1 MNVQLGEIG
10 VGTVSPPM
18 VVALA
23 VVAVAYARR
32 SAAVTRQGRALPR
45 WRRICFYSAI
55 AVLVLEPLSPLG
67 ESSDTSFLSH
77 MLEHLL
83 IGDVAALLM
92 VLGIT
97 GPLIAPLLKL
107 DLISRLRVL
116 ANPAVALPV
125 WLVNLYLWHVP
136 LMMDAALGSDYLHVL
151 QHTMFFAAGF
161 NMWMPLFGPLP
172 RPAWFGNV
180 AMLGYIIVVRLAG
193 VLLGNVLIFLG
204 SVAYKPYEGA
214 HNIWGLEPLADQST
228 AGAVMMVEGTLVSFA
243 LFGWLFVKAARE
255 GEQSQRLVDLAAEH
269 GVELSSERSAR
280 AAAAGATERLRERI
294 VGGAR
299 NGDDGPPP
307 DASA

>member
-1 MNVQLGEIG
+1 MNVALGEIG
-10 VGTVSPPM
+10 IGELSPPM

-23 VVAVAYARR
+23 AVAVAYARR
-32 SAAVTRQGRALPR
+32 SAAVARQGRALPR
-45 WRRICFYSAI
+45 WRQACFFASI
-55 AVLVLEPLSPLG
+55 AVLLLEPLSPVG

-92 VLGIT
+92 VFGIS

-116 ANPAVALPV
+116 ASPAVALPV
-125 WLVNLYLWHVP
+125 WLLNLYLWHLP
-136 LMMDAALGSDYLHVL
+136 PMMNAALASDFVHVL
-151 QHTMFFAAGF
+151 QHTMFFVAGF

-180 AMLGYIIVVRLAG
+180 AMLGYIVIVRMAG

-204 SVAYKPYEGA
+204 GVAYEPYAGA
-214 HNIWGLEPLADQST
+214 RNIWGLEPLADQST
-228 AGAVMMVEGTLVSFA
+228 AGAVMMAEGMLVSFM

-255 GEQSQRLVDLAAEH
+255 GEESQRLVELAAEH
-269 GVELSSERSAR
+269 GVEMSSARGAR
-280 AAAAGATERLRERI
+280 AAAAGTTGLLRERI
-294 VGGAR
+294 VEGKPGVR
-299 NGDDGPPP
+299 DTPPSDT
-307 DASA
+307 DA